1 MGDDGVE
8 IGMTGSEG
16 TRPAKGWKGAARDS
30 GMHPLWAPSS
40 GLGRE
45 GGTGEASHGER
56 VGHAAL
62 ALARA
67 LGLRERDAVLIG
79 DAARFHDVGK
89 LALSGKILRKPGRL
103 PSAEFEAVKT
113 HPLHGWTLL
122 RQRHGARFELAAQ
135 IALHHHENWDG
146 TGYPLGLAGENIPL
160 PARIVSVVDVFDAL
174 VHARCY
180 KDAWPASRALT
191 LIASA
196 GGRKFDPRVVRA
208 FLSLRLPLLQAS
220 AATPA
225 WSVSDPPDGGSS
237 SRPRLGRREP
247 RPFPAEVRGPALVAA
262 RTQVSSSR
270 TPGISCK
277 CI

>member
-103 PSAEFEAVKT
+103 TSAEFEAVKT

-122 RQRHGARFELAAQ
+122 RQRHGAHFELAAQ

-196 GGRKFDPRVVRA
+196 GGRVR
-208 FLSLRLPLLQAS
+208 
-220 AATPA
+220 PA
-225 WSVSDPPDGGSS
+225 R
-237 SRPRLGRREP
+237 RPRLSLPAPPAPPGVGRYARMVRIRPP
-247 RPFPAEVRGPALVAA
+247 RRGILLSPTARSAGTPAVSGGGPGPRSCGSPHTGVLIEDTGHLV
-262 RTQVSSSR
+262 
-270 TPGISCK
+270 
-277 CI
+277 